1 MIFFKNICITSLVV
15 IFPFIVFGQNYGSFR
30 NDDFPAHLIDSS
42 IISKRDLDEQINM
55 LSKEC
60 EWKNRIGKKIDVFML
75 QIEDG
80 YLFGHVYE
88 YFMDCDN
95 LRLIYWQADPS
106 GKGEVLDFMIE
117 PLEDESI
124 FVINKR
130 QQLKNKKKYKEYLK

>member
-1 MIFFKNICITSLVV
+1 MIFFKNISITTLLV
-15 IFPFIVFGQNYGSFR
+15 ILPLTVFGQNYGSFR
-30 NDDFPAHLIDSS
+30 NDDFPVHLIDSS

-60 EWKNRIGKKIDVFML
+60 EWKNRIGKKIDVFWL
-75 QIEDG
+75 QTEQG
-80 YLFGHVYE
+80 NLFGHVYE

-106 GKGEVLDFMIE
+106 GKGEILDFMIE

-130 QQLKNKKKYKEYLK
+130 QQLKNKKKYKGYLK